1 MADSPD
7 QTCTTRKRQRSSDRI
22 SVLPDDIIVRILS
35 FVSMEEAVATS
46 ILSKRWRPLWTL
58 VPIIDLPDFD
68 FDSSDIQ
75 ELFIEFVRNVLR
87 FNKAVSLEKL
97 RIQCN
102 PDYASCAHTCI
113 CTATERD
120 VQELDIYSFE
130 TDTFHLPRDFFN
142 RIKTLKVLKLGDGVL
157 VDVPSGV
164 SFPNLKTLHLS
175 SVKYTDDPSVANLF
189 SGCVVLEELL
199 IKRIY
204 SNDGIHMNISIS
216 TLKTLSIEYDSGL
229 RDHSFEIN
237 APALERLNLKDVILR
252 RNYWM
257 FRPVML
263 VHSPE
268 NANKLLRLFS
278 GVKSLSFTVLNWP
291 NELYRDCNPLFVNL
305 VRLELNVGLKNWNL
319 LLLFLE
325 NSHILQFLE
334 LTLSE
339 GTQNSFGSRYE
350 NTVTLPKHVP
360 ICFLSSLETVCLRAF
375 EESEHEL
382 QLIEYI
388 LTNARVL
395 KTMTISAY
403 DSLLE
408 TFLVDEKLSTI
419 PRCSKTCQLEF
430 KCQPYVPTPTPFIP
444 FG

>member
-102 PDYASCAHTCI
+102 PDYAS
-113 CTATERD
+113 
-120 VQELDIYSFE
+120 
-130 TDTFHLPRDFFN
+130 DFFN

-268 NANKLLRLFS
+268 NANKLLRVFS

-339 GTQNSFGSRYE
+339 GTQSSFGSRYE

-430 KCQPYVPTPTPFIP
+430 KCQPYVPTP
-444 FG
+444 